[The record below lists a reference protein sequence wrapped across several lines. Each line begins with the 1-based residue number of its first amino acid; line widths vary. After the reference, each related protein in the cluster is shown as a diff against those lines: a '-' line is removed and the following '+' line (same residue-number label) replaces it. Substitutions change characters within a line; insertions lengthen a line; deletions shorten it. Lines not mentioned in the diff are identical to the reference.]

1 MVNILEKLKVAFAG
15 ALSDTDKAKIKE
27 FKAKLNE
34 AVKTPTT
41 LAETKVKTKEGAE
54 LVIAGDLVNGSK
66 VSMVNPADNSKT
78 DAADGEYE
86 LEDGTVITITGGL
99 IVNVAA
105 KGEKPAP
112 STTPDASQ
120 MAAKMS
126 AIETKLSES
135 EKTFNSKLEAK
146 DKEIAD
152 LKEQVKFTLESLEKF
167 INIPIVTEKEEPAK
181 KWEDMTALER
191 RRYEKSLNNK

>member
-27 FKAKLNE
+27 FKAKLNA
-34 AVKTPTT
+34 AVTPDTT

-54 LVIAGDLVNGSK
+54 LMIEGDLVNGSK
-66 VSMVNPADNSKT
+66 VSIVNPADGSKS

-99 IVNVAA
+99 IVNIAA
-105 KGEKPAP
+105 KEEKPAP
-112 STTPDASQ
+112 ATTPDAAQ
-120 MAAKMS
+120 MTAKMS

-135 EKTFNSKLEAK
+135 EKNFNSKLEAK
-146 DKEIAD
+146 DKEISD

-167 INIPIVTEKEEPAK
+167 INIPIVTEHEEPAK

>member
-34 AVKTPTT
+34 AVKPATT

-54 LVIAGDLVNGSK
+54 LVIEGDLVNGSK
-66 VSMVNPADNSKT
+66 VSMVNPADNSKA

-99 IVNVAA
+99 IVDVKKKEATP
-105 KGEKPAP
+105 PA
-112 STTPDASQ
+112 TTPDAAQ
-120 MAAKMS
+120 MTAKMS

-167 INIPIVTEKEEPAK
+167 INIPIVTEQEEPAK